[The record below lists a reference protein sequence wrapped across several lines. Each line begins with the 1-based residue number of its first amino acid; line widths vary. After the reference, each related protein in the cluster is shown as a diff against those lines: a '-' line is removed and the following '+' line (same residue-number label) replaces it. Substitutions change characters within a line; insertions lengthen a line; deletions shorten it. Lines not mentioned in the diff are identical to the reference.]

1 MIDQI
6 FGLLFFLSTF
16 LSSKTADVDS
26 FWILGAAAATPFETV
41 EELHLHEISF
51 NILEIEKLQNFNFSY
66 FCHMYQ
72 KGCRNFFEKIKFC
85 NCDQMG

>member
-41 EELHLHEISF
+41 EGLHRHEMSF
-51 NILEIEKLQNFNFSY
+51 NILELETVETSKFQ
-66 FCHMYQ
+66 
-72 KGCRNFFEKIKFC
+72 FFLFLSHVSKRLPELFRK
-85 NCDQMG
+85 N